1 MNENEVV
8 ADRASNQTEMEAE
21 RRIEERWEASFN
33 GMDEKTAREWAKLDV
48 ADFGK
53 IQDKEL
59 ARFAAVTITSN
70 MENPAYKVEF
80 ERGGVEMLA
89 RVAER
94 NAANDALVAAK
105 EERKARAYDAMLTSR
120 QETAKNWSPEEA
132 SKQALSDVADYARAL
147 HDQQASLVDV
157 PGVELHYRF
166 ADIRMY
172 SKANSAYL
180 GALEKAVPALAREIS
195 RAEQQTISGTF
206 VGKITALNDTYLA
219 QKVGRNPHDVMVHA
233 RHALNGDDVSVGHV
247 VTISYE
253 MGKGRLSNQ
262 DLAVEQRGVGR

>member
-1 MNENEVV
+1 MNEKSV
-8 ADRASNQTEMEAE
+8 AAELAPNQSEIEAE
-21 RRIEERWEASFN
+21 RRIEERWEAAFD
-33 GMDEKTAREWAKLDV
+33 GMDAEAAREWAKLDV
-48 ADFGK
+48 EDFGK

-59 ARFAAVTITSN
+59 ARFAAVTITHN
-70 MENPAYKVEF
+70 MDNPAYKVEF
-80 ERGGVEMLA
+80 ERGGQGLLA

-105 EERKARAYDAMLTSR
+105 EERKARAYDAMLASR
-120 QETAKNWSPEEA
+120 QEAAKSWSPEEA

-147 HDQQASLVDV
+147 NDQQTNMNDV
-157 PGVELHYRF
+157 PGVELHYRL
-166 ADIRMY
+166 ADMRMNA
-172 SKANSAYL
+172 KTNPAYL
-180 GALEKAVPALAREIS
+180 DALEKAVPALAREIS
-195 RAEQQTISGTF
+195 QAEQQTISGTF
-206 VGKITALNDTYLA
+206 VGKITALSDTYLA

-233 RHALNGDDVSVGHV
+233 RHALSGDDVSVGHV

>member
-8 ADRASNQTEMEAE
+8 ADRASNQAEMEAE
-21 RRIEERWEASFN
+21 RRIERRWEAALS
-33 GMDEKTAREWAKLDV
+33 GVDEKTACEWAKQDV
-48 ADFGK
+48 DDFGK

-59 ARFAAVTITSN
+59 SRFAAVTITSN
-70 MENPAYKVEF
+70 MENPAYKAEF
-80 ERGGVEMLA
+80 ERAGQVLLE

-94 NAANDALVAAK
+94 NAANNALVAAK
-105 EERKARAYDAMLTSR
+105 EERKARAYDAMLASR

-147 HDQQASLVDV
+147 HDQQTSLNDV
-157 PGVELHYRF
+157 PGVELHYRL
-166 ADIRMY
+166 ADMRMY
-172 SKANSAYL
+172 AKANPAYL

-195 RAEQQTISGTF
+195 HAEQQTISGTF
-206 VGKITALNDTYLA
+206 VGKITAFNDTYVA

-233 RHALNGDDVSVGHV
+233 RHALSGDDVSVGHV

>member
-8 ADRASNQTEMEAE
+8 ADRASNQAEMEAE
-21 RRIEERWEASFN
+21 RRIEERWEAAFD

-48 ADFGK
+48 DDFGK

-70 MENPAYKVEF
+70 MENPGYKVEF
-80 ERGGVEMLA
+80 ERGGQELLA

-105 EERKARAYDAMLTSR
+105 EERKARAYDAMLASR
-120 QETAKNWSPEEA
+120 QESAKNWSPEEA
-132 SKQALSDVADYARAL
+132 SKQALIDVADYARAL
-147 HDQQASLVDV
+147 HDQQTNLNDV
-157 PGVELHYRF
+157 PGVELHYRL
-166 ADIRMY
+166 ADMRMY
-172 SKANSAYL
+172 SRANPAYL
-180 GALEKAVPALAREIS
+180 GALERAVPALAREIS
-195 RAEQQTISGTF
+195 HTEQQTISGTF
-206 VGKITALNDTYLA
+206 VGKITALNDTYVA
-219 QKVGRNPHDVMVHA
+219 QKVGRNPHDLMVHA
-233 RHALNGDDVSVGHV
+233 RHALSGDDVAVGHV